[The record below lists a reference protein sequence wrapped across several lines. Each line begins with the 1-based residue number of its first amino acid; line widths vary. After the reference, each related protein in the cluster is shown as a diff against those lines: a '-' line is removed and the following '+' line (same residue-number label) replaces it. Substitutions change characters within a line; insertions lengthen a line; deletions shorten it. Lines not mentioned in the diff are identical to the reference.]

1 MATLLQARHTHQS
14 DDQNVPNRPPTRM
27 ARPPVGPQS
36 LAPSSDFTVPSSS
49 FFFAEEPKKS
59 PIMQYLP
66 SRSVADRLL
75 EQYWEA
81 VHYMARVVH
90 RPSFERQ
97 WQLFWERISLG
108 VEPPA
113 SSQAL
118 IMGILLSAA
127 VSMSEDRVAYE
138 FGAVKSQL
146 VDSFRQGTEMALYKA
161 NFLRTTK
168 MITLQALVV
177 YLVSTS
183 RLIMS
188 QSTYIVLG
196 SSNPWRSLAI
206 TFCFDWSC
214 NSTC

>member
-1 MATLLQARHTHQS
+1 VA
-14 DDQNVPNRPPTRM
+14 PP
-27 ARPPVGPQS
+27 
-36 LAPSSDFTVPSSS
+36 SDFTVPSSS

-97 WQLFWERISLG
+97 WQQFWERITVG

-177 YLVSTS
+177 YLVS
-183 RLIMS
+183 
-188 QSTYIVLG
+188 IVLT
-196 SSNPWRSLAI
+196 I
-206 TFCFDWSC
+206 VK
-214 NSTC
+214 STCLDKFRWQ